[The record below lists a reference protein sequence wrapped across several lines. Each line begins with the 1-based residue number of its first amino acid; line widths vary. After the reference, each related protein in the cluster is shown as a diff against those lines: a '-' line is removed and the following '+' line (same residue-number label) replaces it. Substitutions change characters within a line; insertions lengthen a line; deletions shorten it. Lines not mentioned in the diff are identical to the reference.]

1 VEFGGIAEAA
11 MALWMRGSVSFVA
24 LRELISYIE
33 QHPEGVWAKEME
45 VWAREKAR
53 LRIQSGKLVSKTTVY
68 HYRNTLRHLGI
79 LVVTGRRYRIAKEQ
93 PLVAELLEAIR
104 PGAPDLSLEER
115 ELFAR
120 FVVQDRDCQKQF
132 FDLFMPPGTKC
143 YDLEAFLE
151 NGRPVVWRREDEGI
165 EMLHSVEH
173 PEQRLLL
180 DSEDKR
186 QAILYGVRYWARNQL
201 RFLDEIFLEGMG
213 GLMFPVYL
221 SGPVPDSRILRVL
234 RDSISSQDEWTFFSV
249 RKVAATWG
257 PQYRIPLD
265 RLYGTLKWVYRRFPQ
280 YVVLIPTSESF
291 ATIMARSPQAE
302 KYHLRGYF
310 QDERGRYISHM
321 RVHQKLKEVM
331 VWPEILPV

>member
-1 VEFGGIAEAA
+1 
-11 MALWMRGSVSFVA
+11 MALWMRGSVSFIA
-24 LRELISYIE
+24 LRELIGYIA
-33 QHPEGVWAKEME
+33 QHPEGVRPKEME

-53 LRIQSGKLVSKTTVY
+53 LRIQNAKLVSKTTIY

-79 LVVTGRRYRIAKEQ
+79 LVVINGRYRIAKER

-104 PGAPDLSLEER
+104 PGAPDLSLQER

-120 FVVQDRDCQKQF
+120 FVIQNPDCQKHF
-132 FDLFMPPGTKC
+132 FDLFMPAGIKS

-151 NGRPVVWRREDEGI
+151 NGRPVVWRRDNERS
-165 EMLHSVEH
+165 EMLYNVEY
-173 PEQRLLL
+173 PEKHLSI

-186 QAILYGVRYWARNQL
+186 QAILYGVRYWARNEL
-201 RFLDEIFLEGMG
+201 HFVEEIFLEGTG

-221 SGPVPDSRILRVL
+221 SGSVPDSRILNAL
-234 RDSISSQDEWTFFSV
+234 RESISSQDEWTFFPV

-265 RLYGTLKWVYRRFPQ
+265 RLYGTLEWVYRRFPQ

-291 ATIMARSPQAE
+291 ATIMATSHQAE

-310 QDERGRYISHM
+310 QDEKGRYISHM

-331 VWPEILPV
+331 LWPEILPV